1 MVKTLTLELNANS
14 HGYCSADIYGD
25 CPKESCLAN
34 INIETGLK
42 VDCTNESELCTS
54 VDAGR

>member
-1 MVKTLTLELNANS
+1 MNANS

-34 INIETGLK
+34 TNIETGLK
-42 VDCTNESELCTS
+42 VDCTNESDLCTS